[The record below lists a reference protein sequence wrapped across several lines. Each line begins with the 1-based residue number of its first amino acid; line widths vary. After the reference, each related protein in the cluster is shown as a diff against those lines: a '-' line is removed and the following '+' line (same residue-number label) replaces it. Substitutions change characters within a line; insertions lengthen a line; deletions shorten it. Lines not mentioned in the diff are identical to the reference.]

1 MKTNCSIKFITVA
14 FGLTV
19 FAATGCAEKDKTA
32 VAPLPTAKEV
42 AAAPSSVAVI
52 NPNSTAQM
60 AAMASSDVASAK
72 WIDIKDCSYD
82 MRAQFF
88 AGFKQLEARVDG
100 QLSELTARR
109 TVMNSNANT
118 KDWDFAM
125 KEMGNARSYL
135 ISVGA
140 ELTKASPE
148 TWNQQK
154 ETVGLAWVRTQ
165 AAYDKVKA
173 STTN

>member
-1 MKTNCSIKFITVA
+1 MKTNRLTKFITVA
-14 FGLTV
+14 FGLAAFSTV
-19 FAATGCAEKDKTA
+19 GCAQKDKTA
-32 VAPLPTAKEV
+32 DAPLPPAKEV
-42 AAAPSSVAVI
+42 AAASSSVAMI
-52 NPNSTAQM
+52 EPNSTAQT
-60 AAMASSDVASAK
+60 AAMAGSNGASAN
-72 WIDIKDCSYD
+72 WTDIKDCSYD

-88 AGFKQLEARVDG
+88 PGLKQLEAKVDG
-100 QLSELTARR
+100 QVSELTAKR
-109 TVMNSNANT
+109 TAMTSSANT

-125 KEMGNARSYL
+125 KEMSDARSYL

-154 ETVGLAWVRTQ
+154 ETVGQAWVRTQ